1 MSQPI
6 KRVGLLIKSGEP
18 QIAAILDTLQSVLA
32 ANDINIVLPDDDT
45 TTLDSKLAEKCPREK
60 LAGLVDL
67 IIVVGG
73 DGTML
78 QAAHLAQEKNIPL
91 VGINAGR
98 LGFLADIPGNQLA
111 PRLERILAGRSKE
124 ERRHMLTAE
133 ISRKEKIVDRG
144 MALND
149 VVLQKSEGGRMI
161 EFDSFVNDSF
171 VCGHRA
177 DGIIVSTPTGST
189 AYALSGGG
197 PILHPGLSAL
207 VLVPIC
213 PHTLSDR
220 PIVIDDQSLIE
231 LNLTRD
237 AGSSAQLVFD
247 GQRVAEVK
255 AGDKVRIKRSE
266 QFVTLLH
273 PEDHDFFKLL
283 RNKLHW
289 GHHNESDIE
298 R

>member
-1 MSQPI
+1 MNQPV
-6 KRVGLLIKSGEP
+6 KRVGVLIKHGETR
-18 QIAAILDTLQSVLA
+18 IASTLDALVATLVSHKVDILV
-32 ANDINIVLPDDDT
+32 PDDTDAS
-45 TTLDSKLAEKCPREK
+45 LPAQSIEKCPREM
-60 LAGLVDL
+60 LADKVDL

-78 QAAHLAQEKNIPL
+78 QAAHLTKEKTIPL

-98 LGFLADIPGNQLA
+98 LGFLADIPGNKLA
-111 PRLERILAGRSKE
+111 PMLERILTGHCIE
-124 ERRHMLTAE
+124 EHRFPLSADILRNGK
-133 ISRKEKIVDRG
+133 SVYSD

-161 EFDSFVNDSF
+161 EFDSFINDSF
-171 VCGHRA
+171 VCAHRA

-220 PIVIDDQSLIE
+220 PIVIDNSSCIDLC
-231 LNLTRD
+231 LTRD
-237 AGSSAQLVFD
+237 AGSPAQLVFD
-247 GQRVAEVK
+247 GQRISEVK
-255 AGDKVRIKRSE
+255 TGDKVRIRRSE

-273 PEDHDFFKLL
+273 PDDHDYFKLL
-283 RNKLHW
+283 RNKLRW
-289 GHHNESDIE
+289 GHDKEDNID